1 MGYKKK
7 IDENNGKYDNDITLY
22 NHFYYS
28 TEDDED
34 EFVRIELDDNTKEHK
49 IGKEIEDK
57 YGELR
62 TVSSRERNITEGLYN
77 VISAQI
83 KESEA
88 LNVLNVSASTA
99 KANFSD
105 LGNTTKL
112 ITSILNCV

>member
-1 MGYKKK
+1 MGIKKK

-57 YGELR
+57 YGEL
-62 TVSSRERNITEGLYN
+62 ENGL
-77 VISAQI
+77 IS
-83 KESEA
+83 
-88 LNVLNVSASTA
+88 
-99 KANFSD
+99 
-105 LGNTTKL
+105 
-112 ITSILNCV
+112 